1 MSFQGLKNKT
11 MSILREGSKTKN
23 GIGELVGTWAAVATG
38 VGIRFQQTAAEERSD
53 EVRAVVRKGKIWFDL
68 GLDLTESDR
77 VEIDGS
83 QWELVA
89 LDPDV
94 AGSGHHGAA
103 EIRAVD

>member
-1 MSFQGLKNKT
+1 MSFQGLKNET

-23 GIGELVGTWAAVATG
+23 GIGESVGTWAAVATG
-38 VGIRFQQTAAEERSD
+38 VGIRFQQTAAEERTD
-53 EVRAVVRKGKIWFDL
+53 ESRAIVRKGKIWFDL

-89 LDPDV
+89 VDHNV
-94 AGSGHHGAA
+94 AGAGHHGAA
-103 EIRAVD
+103 ELLEVD